1 MFALAACEAAA
12 PDALGVTDGT
22 LAPCPE
28 TPNCVHTGLLH
39 PTGTQPLF
47 LRSELPPSDVMS
59 RLRRVVSELPR
70 GTVLTASDGYL
81 HAEVR
86 SRLFRFIDDIELL
99 VADDGELVVR
109 SASRVGRSDFGVN
122 ARRVDWLRRALGD
135 AGLLR

>member
-1 MFALAACEAAA
+1 M
-12 PDALGVTDGT
+12 TDGT
-22 LAPCPE
+22 LVPCPE

-47 LRSELPPSDVMS
+47 LRSELSPPDVMS
-59 RLRRVVSELPR
+59 QLRTVVSELPR
-70 GTVLTASDGYL
+70 VTVVTASDRYL

-86 SRLFRFIDDIELL
+86 SGLFRFIDDLELL
-99 VADDGELVVR
+99 LAEDGELVVR